1 MRGKQQCLLAFRRV
15 VLFWPVSARTHY
27 VEYCSHSGYAF
38 LMAVKKT
45 TKRMRRRPTQR
56 RAVETVE
63 AVLDATVRL
72 LKRRGSA
79 GITTNRIAE
88 VAGVSIGS
96 LYQYFPNRGAI
107 FNALHQRHIDQIDR
121 MIQDIVVEHA
131 GASLK
136 DLVRALIEA
145 MVKSHA
151 VDPALPEL
159 LMKEVPH
166 RAGGTIDFAQRLH
179 GLFLLAI
186 SSRAH
191 ELKKRRNL
199 DAVVFVVGHM
209 IDALSHGAA
218 LRRPPNLSLADAQEE
233 AVRAVLAYLHS

>member
-1 MRGKQQCLLAFRRV
+1 M
-15 VLFWPVSARTHY
+15 WNITHILDML
-27 VEYCSHSGYAF
+27 S
-38 LMAVKKT
+38 LMGTKKT
-45 TKRMRRRPTQR
+45 RKRLRRRPTQR
-56 RAVETVE
+56 RAIETVE

-72 LKRRGSA
+72 LKRGGSNA
-79 GITTNRIAE
+79 ITTNRIAE

-107 FNALHQRHIDQIDR
+107 FNALHQRHIDQDQVDR
-121 MIQDIVVEHA
+121 MVQNTLVEHA

-136 DLVRALIEA
+136 DLVRAIIEA

-151 VDPALPEL
+151 GDSALPEL
-159 LMKEVPH
+159 LMREVPH

-179 GLFLLAI
+179 GVFLLAI
-186 SSRAH
+186 SSRAQ
-191 ELKKRRNL
+191 ELKRRRNL
-199 DAVVFVVGHM
+199 DAVVFVVAHM

-218 LRRPPNLSLADAQEE
+218 LRRPATISLAEAQEE

>member
-1 MRGKQQCLLAFRRV
+1 
-15 VLFWPVSARTHY
+15 
-27 VEYCSHSGYAF
+27 
-38 LMAVKKT
+38 MAIKKT
-45 TKRMRRRPTQR
+45 RKRLRRRPTQR

-72 LKRRGSA
+72 LKRGGTN

-121 MIQDIVVEHA
+121 MIQNTVVEHA
-131 GASLK
+131 AASLK
-136 DLVRALIEA
+136 DLIRAIIEA

-151 VDPALPEL
+151 GDPAFPEL
-159 LMKEVPH
+159 LSREVPH
-166 RAGGTIDFAQRLH
+166 RAGGTVDFAQRLH
-179 GLFLLAI
+179 GVFLLAI
-186 SSRAH
+186 SARAQ

-199 DAVVFVVGHM
+199 DAVVFVVAHM

-218 LRRPPNLSLADAQEE
+218 LRRPQTLSLAEAQDE
-233 AVRAVLAYLHS
+233 AVKAVLAYLHS

>member
-1 MRGKQQCLLAFRRV
+1 
-15 VLFWPVSARTHY
+15 
-27 VEYCSHSGYAF
+27 
-38 LMAVKKT
+38 MATKKT
-45 TKRMRRRPTQR
+45 GNRLRRRPTQR

-72 LKRRGSA
+72 LRRGGSNS
-79 GITTNRIAE
+79 ITTNRIAE

-121 MIQDIVVEHA
+121 MVQNTLVEHA

-136 DLVRALIEA
+136 DLVRAIIEA

-151 VDPALPEL
+151 GDPALPEL
-159 LMKEVPH
+159 LMREVPH

-179 GLFLLAI
+179 GIFLLAI

-191 ELKKRRNL
+191 ELKRRRNL
-199 DAVVFVVGHM
+199 DVVVFVVAHM
-209 IDALSHGAA
+209 IDALSHGVA
-218 LRRPPNLSLADAQEE
+218 LRRPTTISLAEAQEE

>member
-1 MRGKQQCLLAFRRV
+1 ML
-15 VLFWPVSARTHY
+15 
-27 VEYCSHSGYAF
+27 SG
-38 LMAVKKT
+38 MAMKKMG
-45 TKRMRRRPTQR
+45 KRMRRRPTQR

-72 LKRRGSA
+72 LKRGGTN

-121 MIQDIVVEHA
+121 MIQNTVVEHA
-131 GASLK
+131 GVSLR
-136 DLVRALIEA
+136 DLIRAIIEA

-151 VDPALPEL
+151 GDPALPEL
-159 LMKEVPH
+159 LSREVPH
-166 RAGGTIDFAQRLH
+166 RAGGTVDFAQRLH
-179 GLFLLAI
+179 GVFLLAI
-186 SSRAH
+186 SARAQ
-191 ELKKRRNL
+191 ELKRRRNL
-199 DAVVFVVGHM
+199 DAVVFVVAHM

-218 LRRPPNLSLADAQEE
+218 LRRPRTLSLSEAQDE
-233 AVRAVLAYLHS
+233 AVKAVLAYLHS

>member
-1 MRGKQQCLLAFRRV
+1 MWNITHILAM
-15 VLFWPVSARTHY
+15 LS
-27 VEYCSHSGYAF
+27 
-38 LMAVKKT
+38 LMATKKT
-45 TKRMRRRPTQR
+45 TKRLRRRPTQR

-72 LKRRGSA
+72 LKRSGSG

-107 FNALHQRHIDQIDR
+107 FSALHQRHIDQIDR
-121 MIQDIVVEHA
+121 MVQNIVVEHA
-131 GASLK
+131 GASLN
-136 DLVRALIEA
+136 DLIRAIIGA
-145 MVKSHA
+145 MVRSHA

-159 LMKEVPH
+159 LMREVPH

-186 SSRAH
+186 SSRTQ
-191 ELKKRRNL
+191 ELKRRRNL
-199 DAVVFVVGHM
+199 DGVVFVVAHM

-218 LRRPPNLSLADAQEE
+218 LRRPPTLSLADAQEE

>member
-1 MRGKQQCLLAFRRV
+1 
-15 VLFWPVSARTHY
+15 
-27 VEYCSHSGYAF
+27 
-38 LMAVKKT
+38 MAMKKT
-45 TKRMRRRPTQR
+45 RKRLRRRPTQR

-72 LKRRGSA
+72 LKRGGTK

-121 MIQDIVVEHA
+121 MIQNTVVEHA

-136 DLVRALIEA
+136 DLMRAIIEA
-145 MVKSHA
+145 MVQSHA
-151 VDPALPEL
+151 GDPALPEL
-159 LMKEVPH
+159 LSREVPH
-166 RAGGTIDFAQRLH
+166 RAGGTVDFAQRLH
-179 GLFLLAI
+179 GVFLLAI
-186 SSRAH
+186 SARAQ

-199 DAVVFVVGHM
+199 DAVVFVVVHM

-218 LRRPPNLSLADAQEE
+218 LRRPQTLSLAEAQDE
-233 AVRAVLAYLHS
+233 AVKAVLAYLHS

>member
-1 MRGKQQCLLAFRRV
+1 
-15 VLFWPVSARTHY
+15 
-27 VEYCSHSGYAF
+27 
-38 LMAVKKT
+38 MAMKKT
-45 TKRMRRRPTQR
+45 RKRLCRRPTQR
-56 RAVETVE
+56 RALETVE

-72 LKRRGSA
+72 LKRRGSD

-121 MIQDIVVEHA
+121 MIQNTVVEHA

-136 DLVRALIEA
+136 DLIRAIIEA

-151 VDPALPEL
+151 GDPALPEL
-159 LMKEVPH
+159 LMREVPH
-166 RAGGTIDFAQRLH
+166 RAGGTTDFAQRLH
-179 GLFLLAI
+179 GVFLLAI
-186 SSRAH
+186 SSRVH
-191 ELKKRRNL
+191 ELKRRRNL
-199 DAVVFVVGHM
+199 DAAVFVVAHM

-218 LRRPPNLSLADAQEE
+218 LRRPPTLSLSDAQDE

>member
-1 MRGKQQCLLAFRRV
+1 ML
-15 VLFWPVSARTHY
+15 S
-27 VEYCSHSGYAF
+27 
-38 LMAVKKT
+38 LMTTKKT
-45 TKRMRRRPTQR
+45 TKRLRRRPTQR

-72 LKRRGSA
+72 LKRSGSS

-121 MIQDIVVEHA
+121 MIQDIVVKHA
-131 GASLK
+131 GAPLK
-136 DLVRALIEA
+136 DLIRAIIEA

-159 LMKEVPH
+159 LIREVPH

-186 SSRAH
+186 SSRAQ
-191 ELKKRRNL
+191 ELKGRRNL
-199 DAVVFVVGHM
+199 DAVVFVVAHM

-218 LRRPPNLSLADAQEE
+218 LRRPATLSLADAQEE

>member
-1 MRGKQQCLLAFRRV
+1 
-15 VLFWPVSARTHY
+15 
-27 VEYCSHSGYAF
+27 
-38 LMAVKKT
+38 MAMKKT
-45 TKRMRRRPTQR
+45 RKRLRRRPTQR

-72 LKRRGSA
+72 LKRGGTN

-121 MIQDIVVEHA
+121 MIQNTVVEHA

-136 DLVRALIEA
+136 DLMRAIIEA
-145 MVKSHA
+145 MVQSHA
-151 VDPALPEL
+151 GDPALPEL
-159 LMKEVPH
+159 LSREVPH
-166 RAGGTIDFAQRLH
+166 RAGGTVDFAQRLH
-179 GLFLLAI
+179 GVFLLAI
-186 SSRAH
+186 SARAQ

-199 DAVVFVVGHM
+199 DAVVFVVVHM

-218 LRRPPNLSLADAQEE
+218 LRRPQTLSLAEAQDE
-233 AVRAVLAYLHS
+233 AVKAVLAYLHS

>member
-1 MRGKQQCLLAFRRV
+1 MV
-15 VLFWPVSARTHY
+15 
-27 VEYCSHSGYAF
+27 
-38 LMAVKKT
+38 MKKT
-45 TKRMRRRPTQR
+45 RKRLRRSPTQR

-72 LKRRGSA
+72 LKRGGTN

-121 MIQDIVVEHA
+121 MIQKTVVEHA
-131 GASLK
+131 GAPLK
-136 DLVRALIEA
+136 DLIRAIIEA
-145 MVKSHA
+145 MVKSQA
-151 VDPALPEL
+151 GDPALPEL
-159 LMKEVPH
+159 LSREVPH
-166 RAGGTIDFAQRLH
+166 RAGGTVDFAQRLH
-179 GLFLLAI
+179 GVFLLAI
-186 SSRAH
+186 SARAQ

-199 DAVVFVVGHM
+199 DAVVFVVAHM

-218 LRRPPNLSLADAQEE
+218 LRRPQTLSLSEAQDE
-233 AVRAVLAYLHS
+233 AVKAVLAYLHS

>member
-1 MRGKQQCLLAFRRV
+1 
-15 VLFWPVSARTHY
+15 
-27 VEYCSHSGYAF
+27 
-38 LMAVKKT
+38 MAMKKT
-45 TKRMRRRPTQR
+45 RKRLRRRPTQR

-72 LKRRGSA
+72 LKRRGSD

-121 MIQDIVVEHA
+121 MIQNTLVEHA
-131 GASLK
+131 GAPLK
-136 DLVRALIEA
+136 DLIGAIIGA

-151 VDPALPEL
+151 GDPALPEL
-159 LMKEVPH
+159 LMREVPH

-179 GLFLLAI
+179 GVFLLAI
-186 SSRAH
+186 SSRAQ
-191 ELKKRRNL
+191 ELKRRRNL
-199 DAVVFVVGHM
+199 DGVVFVVAHM
-209 IDALSHGAA
+209 IDALSHGVA
-218 LRRPPNLSLADAQEE
+218 LRRPPTLSLSDAQDE

>member
-1 MRGKQQCLLAFRRV
+1 
-15 VLFWPVSARTHY
+15 
-27 VEYCSHSGYAF
+27 
-38 LMAVKKT
+38 MAMKKT
-45 TKRMRRRPTQR
+45 RKRLCRRPTQR

-72 LKRRGSA
+72 LKRRGSD

-121 MIQDIVVEHA
+121 MIQNTVVEHA

-136 DLVRALIEA
+136 DLIRAIIEA

-151 VDPALPEL
+151 GDPALPEL
-159 LMKEVPH
+159 LMREVPH
-166 RAGGTIDFAQRLH
+166 RSGGTIDFAQRLH
-179 GLFLLAI
+179 GVFLLAI
-186 SSRAH
+186 SSRAQ
-191 ELKKRRNL
+191 ELKRGRNL
-199 DAVVFVVGHM
+199 DAAVFVVAHM

-218 LRRPPNLSLADAQEE
+218 LRRPPTLSLSDAQDE

>member
-1 MRGKQQCLLAFRRV
+1 MWNIAHIMVILSV
-15 VLFWPVSARTHY
+15 
-27 VEYCSHSGYAF
+27 
-38 LMAVKKT
+38 MATKKT
-45 TKRMRRRPTQR
+45 SKRLRRRPTQR

-72 LKRRGSA
+72 LKRSGS
-79 GITTNRIAE
+79 GSITTNRIAE

-121 MIQDIVVEHA
+121 MMQNIVVAHA

-136 DLVRALIEA
+136 DLVRAMIEA

-159 LMKEVPH
+159 LMREVPH

-186 SSRAH
+186 SSRAQ
-191 ELKKRRNL
+191 ELKRRRNL
-199 DAVVFVVGHM
+199 DAAVFVVGHM

-218 LRRPPNLSLADAQEE
+218 LRRPPTLSLADAQEE
-233 AVRAVLAYLHS
+233 AVRAVLSYLHS

>member
-1 MRGKQQCLLAFRRV
+1 
-15 VLFWPVSARTHY
+15 
-27 VEYCSHSGYAF
+27 
-38 LMAVKKT
+38 MAMKKT
-45 TKRMRRRPTQR
+45 RKRLRRRPTQR

-72 LKRRGSA
+72 LKRGGTN

-121 MIQDIVVEHA
+121 MIQNTVVEHA

-136 DLVRALIEA
+136 DLVRAIIEA

-159 LMKEVPH
+159 LSREVPH
-166 RAGGTIDFAQRLH
+166 RAGGTVDFAQRLH
-179 GLFLLAI
+179 GVFLLAI
-186 SSRAH
+186 SARAQ
-191 ELKKRRNL
+191 ELKRRRNL
-199 DAVVFVVGHM
+199 DAVVFVVAHM

-218 LRRPPNLSLADAQEE
+218 LRRPQTLSLSEAQDE
-233 AVRAVLAYLHS
+233 AVKAVLAYLHS